1 MMQFPLL
8 LILCWFNKGTNRAIA
23 VSVIGVYTVRIEGI
37 SYKVIVE

>member
-1 MMQFPLL
+1 MLVY
-8 LILCWFNKGTNRAIA
+8 KGTNRAIA